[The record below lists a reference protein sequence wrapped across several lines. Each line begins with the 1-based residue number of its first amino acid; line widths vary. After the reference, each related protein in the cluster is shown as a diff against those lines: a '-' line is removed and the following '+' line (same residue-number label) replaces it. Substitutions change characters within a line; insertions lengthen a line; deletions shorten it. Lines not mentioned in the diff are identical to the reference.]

1 MTAVVAG
8 IVKSCRPRQWSKNGL
23 VLVALFFTVN
33 RWWSPDDV
41 SGMAGLVGRSLLA
54 LVLFCLVTGAN
65 YLVNDVFD
73 AERDRVHPRKRNR
86 PIAAGIVPI
95 PVALAAA
102 AALGGAGLGLS
113 FVLGSRFAIAVI
125 VYLVLTQSYTF
136 LLKKV
141 VILDVMAVSSGFVIR
156 AAAGSLA
163 IDGVMVGA
171 EGARMPLVASIS
183 PWLYICTALGALFI
197 ALSKRRAELIEAGD
211 RSARQRSILSEYSA
225 QYLDLLIAMVAP
237 SALLAY
243 SLYTFGGTLAEGAN
257 VPDNNS
263 MMVTV
268 PFVAYGIFRY
278 LYLVYQ
284 KGRGESPE
292 EILITDRPMLATVVL
307 WLMAAA
313 GVLLYNR

>member
-1 MTAVVAG
+1 
-8 IVKSCRPRQWSKNGL
+8 
-23 VLVALFFTVN
+23 
-33 RWWSPDDV
+33 
-41 SGMAGLVGRSLLA
+41 
-54 LVLFCLVTGAN
+54 
-65 YLVNDVFD
+65 
-73 AERDRVHPRKRNR
+73 
-86 PIAAGIVPI
+86 
-95 PVALAAA
+95 
-102 AALGGAGLGLS
+102 
-113 FVLGSRFAIAVI
+113 
-125 VYLVLTQSYTF
+125 
-136 LLKKV
+136 
-141 VILDVMAVSSGFVIR
+141 
-156 AAAGSLA
+156 
-163 IDGVMVGA
+163 MVGA